1 MVHKQCKSLATAELL
16 WKETNTHFINPQ
28 TNKIDLKL
36 LAKHLKEKDE
46 NANLELEIDFLDD
59 SSYSDNQ
66 FITYFRSQSDAN
78 AESIVI
84 LTKTKKL

>member
-1 MVHKQCKSLATAELL
+1 MAHKRCKSLVTAELL
-16 WKETNTHFINPQ
+16 RKETNTHFINPQ